1 MNVQLA
7 QIAAAFASAAPI
19 NAINYH
25 NTPAHRAGEYDRQ
38 LAALAERFAP
48 TGEDELAAFFRT
60 GHWPGRK
67 PGVII
72 ALYNGYRNN
81 YDVFRPLLEKH
92 GLTGWFFV
100 ASGYASCSIRDQIAF
115 SRQNTLKLIPD
126 EYADGRYAMSWDEMR
141 DLDGRHVVASHTRNH
156 VRIAIDD
163 AVGME
168 GEIVGSQDDFSAN
181 LGHPVRSFAWLLSGT
196 HGQSPLTDACL
207 ARARYEFLFSDFKIQ
222 RLPEA

>member
-1 MNVQLA
+1 MNDRLA
-7 QIAAAFASAAPI
+7 EIAAAFRSSAPI
-19 NAINYH
+19 SAINYH
-25 NTPAHRAGEYDRQ
+25 NTPAYRADEYDRE

-48 TGEDELAAFFRT
+48 TGEDHLAEFFRT
-60 GHWPGRK
+60 GRWPERK

-81 YDVFRPLLEKH
+81 YDVFKPLLDKH
-92 GLTGWFFV
+92 GLIGWFF
-100 ASGYASCSIRDQIAF
+100 APSGFASCPIDEQVAF
-115 SRQNTLKLIPD
+115 SRRQTLKLIPA

-141 DLDGRHVVASHTRNH
+141 DLDERHVVASHTRH
-156 VRIAIDD
+156 HARIALDD

-168 GEIVGSQDDFSAN
+168 SEIVGAQEDFIAN

-196 HGQSPLTDACL
+196 HGESLVTDACL
-207 ARARYEFLFSDFKIQ
+207 ARARYEFLFSNFKIQ